1 MADLAAILKDPN
13 YVNANPATKQAI
25 FDKFAPQDPN
35 FANAN
40 SETQLAIRSKFGLT
54 PVDSGIPEGRSGVS
68 QIPTE
73 AGANL
78 TPTGSE
84 PVSMRD
90 RIMGVIETPA
100 ALAGGLAGGIA
111 APIAGMYGQLSSP
124 APQGSPAAM
133 AAGEAMAAKAR
144 AQFYQPRTETA
155 KQILGAVGGAMEG
168 LPPTLGGVGTSLNA
182 LVAPTVQQAGAMV
195 RPAVSQAVAPV
206 RNALTRKQPDMVGMG
221 AASTAEDLM
230 RQQRLE
236 QFGIRATAGERER
249 NLQKQQF
256 ESEVQRGAVTGI
268 SEDAKV
274 ALSEQMRRFEA
285 GKRQDIVRN
294 FERMTAETGA
304 EVADPTQLRAVGK
317 IVDKALNDE
326 YTKKFDAYKA
336 LYAKADSAGETL
348 QPVSYQNL
356 LDYINTKTPTA
367 RGKLDPILDSVAE
380 SLAMNDP
387 SKTGTI
393 TVRALED
400 IYQQIG
406 KVKGSPSAPEMKQL
420 ITQMGEGAGGELY
433 QAARASRKQLAKEFE
448 DVSRV
453 DKLLGTKAGYADRRV
468 ALDDVFKHVV
478 LDGSLE
484 EMRTVTTLLKKAGPE
499 GRKAYAELQGQTIQ
513 QMKEMLTKGD
523 QMSFKNLNTLINQL
537 DNEGKLDYMYG
548 KAGRDQILDLRDAI
562 KDVVVKE
569 PGAVNYPN
577 TAGVVLRGLEI
588 LQKSPIK
595 IPGTQ
600 TAAEF
605 ARTRQVKKQVEK
617 SLEQPNQLAP
627 PQNRI
632 QLNNMMT
639 GRP

>member
-1 MADLAAILKDPN
+1 MATLAEFRAQYPQYNEVPDVKLADSLHE
-13 YVNANPATKQAI
+13 
-25 FDKFAPQDPN
+25 KFYSSIPKMDFYKTIGIGAEALIPGGESRITLPQP
-35 FANAN
+35 
-40 SETQLAIRSKFGLT
+40 K
-54 PVDSGIPEGRSGVS
+54 
-68 QIPTE
+68 
-73 AGANL
+73 
-78 TPTGSE
+78 
-84 PVSMRD
+84 VSMRD

-100 ALAGGLAGGIA
+100 ALVGGLAGGLASIPA
-111 APIAGMYGQLSSP
+111 AIYGNLSSP
-124 APQGSPAAM
+124 APSGSPEAR
-133 AAGEAMAAKAR
+133 AAGEAMAAKTR
-144 AQFYQPRTETA
+144 AQFYQPRTETS
-155 KQILGAVGGAMEG
+155 KDILGAIGKVTES
-168 LPPTLGGVGTSLNA
+168 LPPVLGGSLGTTLNA
-182 LVAPTVQQAGAMV
+182 LAGPAMQQTSAMV
-195 RPAVSQAVAPV
+195 RPAVRQAVAPV
-206 RNALTRKQPDMVGMG
+206 QNVLANAMTRKQPDMVGMG
-221 AASTAEDLM
+221 AASTADDLM

-268 SEDAKV
+268 SEDAKT

-285 GKRQDIVRN
+285 GKKQDIVRN

-317 IVDKALNDE
+317 IVDKALNNE

-336 LYAKADSAGETL
+336 LYAKADNAGETL
-348 QPVSYQNL
+348 QPVSYQSL

-387 SKTGTI
+387 NKTGTI

-406 KVKGSPSAPEMKQL
+406 KVKGSPSAPEMKQI

-523 QMSFKNLNTLINQL
+523 QMSFKNLNTFINQL
-537 DNEGKLDYMYG
+537 DNEGKLDYMFG
-548 KAGRDQILDLRDAI
+548 KTGRNQITDLRDAI

-617 SLEQPNQLAP
+617 ALAQPNQLAP
-627 PQNRI
+627 TQQNQNAMR
-632 QLNNMMT
+632 
-639 GRP
+639 R

>member
-1 MADLAAILKDPN
+1 LADSLHE
-13 YVNANPATKQAI
+13 
-25 FDKFAPQDPN
+25 KFYSSIPKMDFYKTIGIGAEALIPGGESRITLPQP
-35 FANAN
+35 
-40 SETQLAIRSKFGLT
+40 K
-54 PVDSGIPEGRSGVS
+54 
-68 QIPTE
+68 
-73 AGANL
+73 
-78 TPTGSE
+78 
-84 PVSMRD
+84 VSMRD

-100 ALAGGLAGGIA
+100 ALVGGLAGGLASIPA
-111 APIAGMYGQLSSP
+111 AIYGNLSSP
-124 APQGSPAAM
+124 APSGSPEAR
-133 AAGEAMAAKAR
+133 AAGEAMAAKTR
-144 AQFYQPRTETA
+144 AQFYQPRTETS
-155 KQILGAVGGAMEG
+155 KDILGAIGKVTES
-168 LPPTLGGVGTSLNA
+168 LPPVLGGSLGTTLNA
-182 LVAPTVQQAGAMV
+182 LAGPAMQQTSAMV
-195 RPAVSQAVAPV
+195 RPAVRQAVAPV
-206 RNALTRKQPDMVGMG
+206 QNVLANAMTRKQPDMVGMG
-221 AASTAEDLM
+221 AASTADDLM

-268 SEDAKV
+268 SEDAKT

-285 GKRQDIVRN
+285 GKKQDIVRN

-317 IVDKALNDE
+317 IVDKALNNE

-336 LYAKADSAGETL
+336 LYAKADNAGETL
-348 QPVSYQNL
+348 QPVSYQSL

-387 SKTGTI
+387 NKTGTI

-406 KVKGSPSAPEMKQL
+406 KVKGSPSAPEMKQI

-523 QMSFKNLNTLINQL
+523 QMSFKNLNTFINQL
-537 DNEGKLDYMYG
+537 DNEGKLDYMFG
-548 KAGRDQILDLRDAI
+548 KTGRNQITDLRDAI

-617 SLEQPNQLAP
+617 ALAQPNQLAP
-627 PQNRI
+627 TQQNQNAMR
-632 QLNNMMT
+632 
-639 GRP
+639 R

>member
-1 MADLAAILKDPN
+1 MATQIYKVRDP
-13 YVNANPATKQAI
+13 
-25 FDKFAPQDPN
+25 
-35 FANAN
+35 
-40 SETQLAIRSKFGLT
+40 SGAIREIEGPSGATDDQVIAKAKELFALA
-54 PVDSGIPEGRSGVS
+54 PVGRSGVS

-73 AGANL
+73 LGANL
-78 TPTGSE
+78 TPTVAA

-90 RIMGVIETPA
+90 RLMGIVETPLA
-100 ALAGGLAGGIA
+100 LGATLAGGMISPIVGVAGTLASGKYGTQEGIR
-111 APIAGMYGQLSSP
+111 
-124 APQGSPAAM
+124 
-133 AAGEAMAAKAR
+133 AGEKAMKAV
-144 AQFYQPRTETA
+144 QYQPRTQTA
-155 KQILGAVGGAMEG
+155 REALGAVGEFLQPVTSA
-168 LPPTLGGVGTSLNA
+168 LPPTLGSVGTPLNA
-182 LVAPTVQQAGAMV
+182 LAIPAVQQANAMV
-195 RPAVSQAVAPV
+195 RPAVAQAVAPV
-206 RNALTRKQPDMVGMG
+206 RNVLTRKQPDMVGMG
-221 AASTAEDLM
+221 AASTADDLM

-256 ESEVQRGAVTGI
+256 ESEIQRGAVTGI
-268 SEDAKV
+268 SEDAKT

-285 GKRQDIVRN
+285 GKKQDIVRN
-294 FERMTAETGA
+294 FERMTAETNA
-304 EVADPTQLRAVGK
+304 KIADPTMVREVGEL
-317 IVDKALNDE
+317 VDTALNNQF
-326 YTKKFDAYKA
+326 TKKFDAYKA
-336 LYAKADSAGETL
+336 LYAKADNAGETL
-348 QPVSYQNL
+348 QPVSYQSL

-387 SKTGTI
+387 NKTGSI

-406 KVKGSPSAPEMKQL
+406 KVKGSPSAPEMKQI
-420 ITQMGEGAGGELY
+420 ITNMGEGAGGELY
-433 QAARASRKQLAKEFE
+433 QAARASRRQLAKEFE
-448 DVSRV
+448 DVKRV
-453 DKLLGTKAGYADRRV
+453 DDLLSTKSGYDDRKV
-468 ALDDVFKHVV
+468 ALDNVFKHVV

-484 EMRTVTTLLKKAGPE
+484 EMKTVTSLLKKGGPE
-499 GRKAYAELQGQTIQ
+499 GRQAYAELKGQTIQ
-513 QMKEMLTKGD
+513 QMKELLTGGD
-523 QMSFKNLNTLINQL
+523 QMSFKNLNTLINKL
-537 DNEGKLDYMYG
+537 DRQGKLEYMYG
-548 KAGRDQILDLRDAI
+548 KAGRDQITELRDAI

-595 IPGTQ
+595 IPLTQ

-617 SLEQPNQLAP
+617 SLKQPNQLAP

-632 QLNNMMT
+632 QLNNMLP

>member
-1 MADLAAILKDPN
+1 MATLAEFRAQYPQYNEVPDVKLADSLH
-13 YVNANPATKQAI
+13 Q
-25 FDKFAPQDPN
+25 KFYSSIPKMDFYKTIGIGAEALIPGG
-35 FANAN
+35 
-40 SETQLAIRSKFGLT
+40 EGRIT
-54 PVDSGIPEGRSGVS
+54 GIPQPE
-68 QIPTE
+68 
-73 AGANL
+73 
-78 TPTGSE
+78 
-84 PVSMRD
+84 VSMRD

-100 ALAGGLAGGIA
+100 ALVGGLAGGIA
-111 APIAGMYGQLSSP
+111 APIAGIYGQLTSP
-124 APQGSPAAM
+124 APQGSPEAK
-133 AAGEAMAAKAR
+133 AAGEAMAAKTR

-155 KQILGAVGGAMEG
+155 RDILGAVGKVTES
-168 LPPTLGGVGTSLNA
+168 LPPVLGGSLGTTLNA
-182 LVAPTVQQAGAMV
+182 LAVPAVRQTAAAV
-195 RPAVSQAVAPV
+195 RPVVSQTVAPV
-206 RNALTRKQPDMVGMG
+206 QNVLANVMTRKQPDMVGMG
-221 AASTAEDLM
+221 AASTADDLM

-256 ESEVQRGAVTGI
+256 ESEVQRGAITGI
-268 SEDAKV
+268 SEDTKV

-285 GKRQDIVRN
+285 GKKQDIVRN

-326 YTKKFDAYKA
+326 YSKKFDAYKA
-336 LYAKADSAGETL
+336 LYAKADNAGETL
-348 QPVSYQNL
+348 QPVSYQSL

-387 SKTGTI
+387 NKTGTI

-484 EMRTVTTLLKKAGPE
+484 EMRTVTMLLKKAGPE

-523 QMSFKNLNTLINQL
+523 QMSFKNLNTFINQL
-537 DNEGKLDYMYG
+537 DNEGKLDYMFG
-548 KAGRDQILDLRDAI
+548 KTGRNQITDLRDAI

-595 IPGTQ
+595 IPLTQ

-617 SLEQPNQLAP
+617 ALAQPNQLAP

-632 QLNNMMT
+632 QINNMLP